1 MNPSERFHPSLLGF
15 CVDKRQEGWKSCHIA
30 GRDFSKPLSDCSILS
45 LCGILPVWAQRYTT
59 RFLSLHVRIC
69 VCGRSPFVPACVSI
83 QGLLICNSGV
93 FFFFAVYKHLLFSLF
108 IYTPSWHVMRLSPT
122 AFAARPSR
130 GTEWSSCSVY
140 QRSPWLHN
148 WQKKDFCL
156 AK

>member
-83 QGLLICNSGV
+83 QVLLICNSGV
-93 FFFFAVYKHLLFSLF
+93 IFFLLYLNTYYFLYLHTHHLDIWCDYPQQRLLHVRAEELSGAPAPF
-108 IYTPSWHVMRLSPT
+108 IRD
-122 AFAARPSR
+122 
-130 GTEWSSCSVY
+130 
-140 QRSPWLHN
+140 LHDCTID
-148 WQKKDFCL
+148 KKRTFV
-156 AK
+156 